1 MRSIEQKVLELVGEQ
16 AGLDPKEVSLN
27 SKFEDLNLDSV
38 AIVELVFTLEETF
51 KISIPFEGL
60 DESELKRN
68 FNTVSSLI
76 NLLKS
81 LLQKNAKGKC
91 RNIISRRSSTR
102 STTPKKLFY
111 MKKKH
116 SGCFA
121 FF

>member
-1 MRSIEQKVLELVGEQ
+1 MGSIEQKVLELVGEQ

-38 AIVELVFTLEETF
+38 AIVELVFMLEETF

-76 NLLKS
+76 NLLED
-81 LLQKNAKGKC
+81 LLMRNA
-91 RNIISRRSSTR
+91 
-102 STTPKKLFY
+102 
-111 MKKKH
+111 
-116 SGCFA
+116 
-121 FF
+121 

>member
-1 MRSIEQKVLELVGEQ
+1 MGSIEQKVLELVGEQ
-16 AGLDPKEVSLN
+16 AGLDPKEVSLS

-38 AIVELVFTLEETF
+38 AIVELVFMLEETF

-81 LLQKNAKGKC
+81 LLQKNA
-91 RNIISRRSSTR
+91 
-102 STTPKKLFY
+102 
-111 MKKKH
+111 
-116 SGCFA
+116 
-121 FF
+121 

>member
-1 MRSIEQKVLELVGEQ
+1 MNSIEQKVLELVGEQ

-76 NLLKS
+76 NHLKEI
-81 LLQKNAKGKC
+81 L
-91 RNIISRRSSTR
+91 
-102 STTPKKLFY
+102 
-111 MKKKH
+111 
-116 SGCFA
+116 
-121 FF
+121 

>member
-16 AGLDPKEVSLN
+16 AGLDAKEVSLN

-38 AIVELVFTLEETF
+38 SIVELVFTLEETF

-76 NLLKS
+76 NLLKD
-81 LLQKNAKGKC
+81 LLQKNA
-91 RNIISRRSSTR
+91 
-102 STTPKKLFY
+102 
-111 MKKKH
+111 
-116 SGCFA
+116 
-121 FF
+121 